1 MSDLDF
7 NEIVNLICKEDAR
20 YDRKAYPF
28 TREGLDF
35 AVKELKKKDAERS
48 RQSLHVTGTELLMGI
63 RAFALDQYGPLTL
76 TVLNSWGITRCGDF
90 GEIVFNLIEY
100 NVFSKTENDR
110 REDFGEVYT
119 FEDAFVKPFQPKNP
133 RTRSGISTP
142 QVPSS

>member
-20 YDRKAYPF
+20 YDRKAYSF
-28 TREGLDF
+28 TREGLDY

-133 RTRSGISTP
+133 RRGGGVSAP
-142 QVPSS
+142 EVPST

>member
-20 YDRKAYPF
+20 YDRKAYSF
-28 TREGLDF
+28 VREGLDF
-35 AVKELKKKDAERS
+35 AVKDLKKKDADRS
-48 RQSLHVTGTELLMGI
+48 RLSLHVSGAELLMGI

-76 TVLNSWGITRCGDF
+76 TVLNAWGITRCGDF
-90 GEIVFNLIEY
+90 GELVFNLIEY

-119 FEDAFVKPFQPKNP
+119 F
-133 RTRSGISTP
+133 
-142 QVPSS
+142 